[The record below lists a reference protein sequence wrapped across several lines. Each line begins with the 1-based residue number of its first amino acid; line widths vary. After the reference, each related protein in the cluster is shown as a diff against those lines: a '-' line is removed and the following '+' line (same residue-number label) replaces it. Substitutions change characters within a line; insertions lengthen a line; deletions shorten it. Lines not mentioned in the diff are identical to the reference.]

1 MLGFKLSSLYSEGK
15 YETEFREMTEK
26 LMPDSGDS
34 DTLVGQILI
43 SLNRLSYEYHNNG
56 NGNVTDYV
64 VTRDEEWSEEI
75 TDEDGEVIQES
86 EIISD
91 EEGDYVISDFYQ
103 SLFDTLKDISTDVKK
118 VVEAIE
124 FFCCLGEISHSFQ
137 FSEENKSKYNLLID
151 LCMEAILTGKIEDKV
166 MPKRYE

>member
-1 MLGFKLSSLYSEGK
+1 MS
-15 YETEFREMTEK
+15 EK

-34 DTLVGQILI
+34 DTLVGQILT
-43 SLNRLSYEYHNNG
+43 SLNRLSYDYYNNG
-56 NGNVTDYV
+56 NGNITDYV
-64 VTRDEEWSEEI
+64 VTIDEEWS
-75 TDEDGEVIQES
+75 D

-103 SLFDTLKDISTDVKK
+103 SLFDTLKDISSDVQKI
-118 VVEAIE
+118 VEDIE
-124 FFCCLGEISHSFQ
+124 NFCCLGEISHSFQ

>member
-1 MLGFKLSSLYSEGK
+1 MLIKASTTRSYYSEGK

-34 DTLVGQILI
+34 DTLVGQILT
-43 SLNRLSYEYHNNG
+43 SLNRLSYDYYNNG
-56 NGNVTDYV
+56 NGNITDYV
-64 VTRDEEWSEEI
+64 VTRDEEWS
-75 TDEDGEVIQES
+75 D

-103 SLFDTLKDISTDVKK
+103 SLFDTLKDISSDVQKI
-118 VVEAIE
+118 VEDIE
-124 FFCCLGEISHSFQ
+124 NFCCLGEISHSFQ